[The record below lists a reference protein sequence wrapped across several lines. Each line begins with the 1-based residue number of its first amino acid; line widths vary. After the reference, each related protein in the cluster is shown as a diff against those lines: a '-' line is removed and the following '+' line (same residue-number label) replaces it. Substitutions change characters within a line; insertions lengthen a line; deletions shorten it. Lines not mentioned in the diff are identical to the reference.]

1 MKAATCVAD
10 ITPKCAVHLCGYV
23 GEARKYTA
31 KGIHDHP
38 LAVSLLLEIDGVR
51 LLFISIDVITLGGEK
66 AAVIKDKIQKILT
79 IENDHIIISAIHTH
93 SGANGLDD
101 MTVFGTPDNPEYFAY
116 VCEQITGSIQHLEQ
130 QLCEVQA
137 YITTGKVHGYYS
149 KRTDK
154 HLPFEDHAAII
165 TFIHGDTVVAAMC
178 NFNCHATV
186 LGVENMLVSSDLVG
200 KVRSLMKEDLG
211 VTPYTFTGASGD
223 ISNRQYRQGNDFAE
237 LDRVGSGIAEI
248 LRNMGTYE
256 KLGLHHVQTVSY
268 DHTVSYDNTW
278 YFKEYQK
285 GIRDAEEVLS
295 RKNISLDEWK
305 LATSEKTLL
314 EKKLQCEKVEFHVR
328 GVVLHLG
335 DLTIVTFPGELAST
349 FGLQLRR
356 KCKTKHFLLIGYAN
370 DYQGY
375 FMEAQEYGKTYE
387 TKASNTPVGESE
399 RIAGE
404 IGDLL

>member
-101 MTVFGTPDNPEYFAY
+101 MTMFGTPDNPEYFAY
-116 VCEQITGSIQHLEQ
+116 VCEQITDSIQHLEQ

-248 LRNMGTYE
+248 LRNMGPYE

-268 DHTVSYDNTW
+268 DHTVS
-278 YFKEYQK
+278 
-285 GIRDAEEVLS
+285 L
-295 RKNISLDEWK
+295 
-305 LATSEKTLL
+305 
-314 EKKLQCEKVEFHVR
+314 
-328 GVVLHLG
+328 
-335 DLTIVTFPGELAST
+335 
-349 FGLQLRR
+349 
-356 KCKTKHFLLIGYAN
+356 
-370 DYQGY
+370 
-375 FMEAQEYGKTYE
+375 
-387 TKASNTPVGESE
+387 
-399 RIAGE
+399 
-404 IGDLL
+404 

>member
-116 VCEQITGSIQHLEQ
+116 VCEQITDSIQHLEQ

-149 KRTDK
+149 NGR
-154 HLPFEDHAAII
+154 I
-165 TFIHGDTVVAAMC
+165 
-178 NFNCHATV
+178 
-186 LGVENMLVSSDLVG
+186 
-200 KVRSLMKEDLG
+200 
-211 VTPYTFTGASGD
+211 
-223 ISNRQYRQGNDFAE
+223 
-237 LDRVGSGIAEI
+237 
-248 LRNMGTYE
+248 
-256 KLGLHHVQTVSY
+256 
-268 DHTVSYDNTW
+268 
-278 YFKEYQK
+278 
-285 GIRDAEEVLS
+285 
-295 RKNISLDEWK
+295 NICPL
-305 LATSEKTLL
+305 KTM
-314 EKKLQCEKVEFHVR
+314 R
-328 GVVLHLG
+328 PSLHLYMEIR
-335 DLTIVTFPGELAST
+335 LSLPCAIST
-349 FGLQLRR
+349 AMQPFW
-356 KCKTKHFLLIGYAN
+356 
-370 DYQGY
+370 
-375 FMEAQEYGKTYE
+375 
-387 TKASNTPVGESE
+387 VW
-399 RIAGE
+399 RIC
-404 IGDLL
+404 L

>member
-93 SGANGLDD
+93 SGANGLED
-101 MTVFGTPDNPEYFAY
+101 MTMFGTPDNPEYFAY

-154 HLPFEDHAAII
+154 HLPFEDHALSL
-165 TFIHGDTVVAAMC
+165 IH
-178 NFNCHATV
+178 
-186 LGVENMLVSSDLVG
+186 
-200 KVRSLMKEDLG
+200 
-211 VTPYTFTGASGD
+211 
-223 ISNRQYRQGNDFAE
+223 I
-237 LDRVGSGIAEI
+237 
-248 LRNMGTYE
+248 
-256 KLGLHHVQTVSY
+256 
-268 DHTVSYDNTW
+268 
-278 YFKEYQK
+278 
-285 GIRDAEEVLS
+285 
-295 RKNISLDEWK
+295 
-305 LATSEKTLL
+305 
-314 EKKLQCEKVEFHVR
+314 
-328 GVVLHLG
+328 
-335 DLTIVTFPGELAST
+335 
-349 FGLQLRR
+349 
-356 KCKTKHFLLIGYAN
+356 
-370 DYQGY
+370 
-375 FMEAQEYGKTYE
+375 
-387 TKASNTPVGESE
+387 
-399 RIAGE
+399 
-404 IGDLL
+404 